1 MGKTN
6 QSGGRRF
13 RLAVAVPAV
22 ALAVGAASFAFP
34 AAAQAA
40 TTTTRRSPRSAW
52 PRSASPHPTP
62 TILKSTRVVSYVKL
76 PKHHWVVT
84 DRAKVGSKGCARVAY
99 RRAGTVLFRAEG
111 TEQITGANE
120 AGTNCRV
127 NVYRT
132 HFGTY
137 RGAKPGWLA
146 QALGGAAPGSHPLVL
161 PEGQVATSSEGGRR
175 AGPRGRGA
183 DRVRGDRARRL
194 RSRLP
199 RTPGV
204 PWPRHRGQGAPGRA
218 QGLGVVRPLRA

>member
-13 RLAVAVPAV
+13 RLAVAIPAV
-22 ALAVGAASFAFP
+22 ALAVGAASIAIP
-34 AAAQAA
+34 TAAQADHRA
-40 TTTTRRSPRSAW
+40 REEVHARRGHDLRDRTQRRRSSR
-52 PRSASPHPTP
+52 
-62 TILKSTRVVSYVKL
+62 STRVVSYVKL

-84 DRAKVGSKGCARVAY
+84 DRAKVGPKGCARVAY

-137 RGAKPGWLA
+137 RGAK
-146 QALGGAAPGSHPLVL
+146 LGGSLKR
-161 PEGQVATSSEGGRR
+161 S
-175 AGPRGRGA
+175 GA
-183 DRVRGDRARRL
+183 LHLAVTRWYCPKAK
-194 RSRLP
+194 
-199 RTPGV
+199 
-204 PWPRHRGQGAPGRA
+204 
-218 QGLGVVRPLRA
+218 